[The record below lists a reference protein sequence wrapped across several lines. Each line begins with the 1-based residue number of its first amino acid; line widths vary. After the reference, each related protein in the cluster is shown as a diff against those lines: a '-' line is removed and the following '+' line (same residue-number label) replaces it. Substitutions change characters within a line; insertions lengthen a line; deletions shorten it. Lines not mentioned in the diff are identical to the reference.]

1 MNLQRSSIWLWECH
15 TTSTSPWYGL
25 HSSELLL
32 PPPALQEWSVTGG
45 QTCLSFSSS
54 WLVLIT
60 LFKSFLTY
68 YLALSL
74 SLLRFL
80 CVETILFFTYKMSK
94 MLLAHTFWSITSLL
108 EIILIG
114 GKMVFCIQEGSSQ
127 PEHCL
132 FSFLFFHVKLR
143 YVPLARFEAIWAVCL
158 CLVGWIVMGRARP
171 LIKQQSACY
180 LLLKTYLMEFWIYLG
195 GMLEGNINWEVD
207 LNVLSPQTRRRNV
220 RAHCGAWGQ
229 RAELR
234 GQGGGAGG

>member
-1 MNLQRSSIWLWECH
+1 MGCIALSCC
-15 TTSTSPWYGL
+15 SPPSPAGMISYRRTGL
-25 HSSELLL
+25 FVFQFFMAGFNHLIQVFSYLL
-32 PPPALQEWSVTGG
+32 PCFV
-45 QTCLSFSSS
+45 SFSATFSLCRNYS
-54 WLVLIT
+54 IFHLQNEQNAVG
-60 LFKSFLTY
+60 SHFLKHHFPPWD
-68 YLALSL
+68 YLD
-74 SLLRFL
+74 
-80 CVETILFFTYKMSK
+80 
-94 MLLAHTFWSITSLL
+94 W
-108 EIILIG
+108 

>member
-114 GKMVFCIQEGSSQ
+114 EKWCSAFKKGAVSLNIAFSPSFFSMSNSDMCLWLGLKPSGQSVFALWGELLWEELALWLNSS
-127 PEHCL
+127 L
-132 FSFLFFHVKLR
+132 
-143 YVPLARFEAIWAVCL
+143 LATSCWKRIWWSS
-158 CLVGWIVMGRARP
+158 GFI
-171 LIKQQSACY
+171 
-180 LLLKTYLMEFWIYLG
+180 
-195 GMLEGNINWEVD
+195 WEECWKG
-207 LNVLSPQTRRRNV
+207 T
-220 RAHCGAWGQ
+220 
-229 RAELR
+229 
-234 GQGGGAGG
+234 